1 MKTFLNIYHFHA
13 FTSYSFQRHKI
24 LLLISIN
31 FVNVPRRFKFMNH
44 IMQVTALRKKL
55 LYERSRTAPSTTSS
69 LQNTSGGLL
78 LNLKQNDNSLR
89 VPQNEIVS
97 TKMNGFL

>member
-1 MKTFLNIYHFHA
+1 MLESLAPKHIISMKTFLNVYHFHA

-44 IMQVTALRKKL
+44 IMQVSALRKKL
-55 LYERSRTAPSTTSS
+55 LYEMSRTAPS
-69 LQNTSGGLL
+69 LQNTSGRLL
-78 LNLKQNDNSLR
+78 LNLKQND
-89 VPQNEIVS
+89 IH
-97 TKMNGFL
+97 